1 MGDHLGPTHPA
12 ARSPAS
18 ELMLF
23 SSCGKEEAVAPSLR
37 KAGEGLGG
45 DRAQEVWCGGGRQ
58 LDGSGHPGD
67 LGRELAPHYPSG
79 GPRAMAPP
87 MERDDR
93 GPGRQRGRDRYKDRE
108 RQTGDREAQTGT
120 GTLSEEGPSKI
131 VSRAIDTEQERM
143 VATDEWGQRE

>member
-1 MGDHLGPTHPA
+1 
-12 ARSPAS
+12 
-18 ELMLF
+18 
-23 SSCGKEEAVAPSLR
+23 
-37 KAGEGLGG
+37 
-45 DRAQEVWCGGGRQ
+45 
-58 LDGSGHPGD
+58 
-67 LGRELAPHYPSG
+67 
-79 GPRAMAPP
+79 MAPP